1 MLVQLMQSSC
11 ANIYCDQITANIYF
25 NAINLVSIHRDH
37 AWINALTN
45 QIAANTLSYHVRIV

>member
-1 MLVQLMQSSC
+1 MQSSYT
-11 ANIYCDQITANIYF
+11 NIYCNQITANIYF
-25 NAINLVSIHRDH
+25 NEKNLVSIHRDH